1 MTESNLKH
9 SDQQHFGGDK
19 ELEYPEGTNPGRV
32 HCPSH
37 RTGPKSPQTLGSL
50 GFNYF
55 PPL

>member
-19 ELEYPEGTNPGRV
+19 ELGYPEGTNPGRV